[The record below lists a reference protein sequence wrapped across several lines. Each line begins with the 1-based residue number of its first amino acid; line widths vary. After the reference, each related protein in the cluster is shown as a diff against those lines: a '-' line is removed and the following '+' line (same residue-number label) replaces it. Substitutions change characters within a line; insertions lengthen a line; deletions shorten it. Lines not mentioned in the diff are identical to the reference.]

1 MPGEKPCE
9 NDPDK
14 GLRCA
19 GVFQSD
25 FRIRKE
31 IKMSNY
37 RWIKLLAVLSLLVA
51 VLAVNA
57 VSAGLVKADE
67 DDDQSEEVTVITV
80 PSGDVDALYAAVYDE
95 NGRPRDNVEIVLEPG
110 VFFLEEESL
119 EGEARPFGGSLVLGD
134 NTILRSTLD
143 LPLNEDGVPTGEDP
157 CPTGEE
163 SVCGAII
170 DGGNLPDIFF
180 DGSYIVTGNGST
192 VSRLILQ
199 GNRSEPFEDRIGIQI
214 LPKGTSP
221 TSAVVD
227 RVIVRR
233 TLVGVQIGNTTGGN
247 NNGIIRHSWITENY
261 IGADVVQTAP
271 DSSGINDARIKAK
284 VSFNLMNNNTNESF
298 TLIGGFGGDR
308 NEMVVSLVE
317 NEFGF
322 APFAAVNVQML
333 DNFLF
338 PDNSSN
344 DNKIRFS
351 ISGGHI
357 SGMTNGDE
365 QIEGVG
371 LLIRNLA
378 SDVGDGGWDNVIHGQ
393 VNGVEFV
400 NTATDVEFT
409 HVPGPGL
416 GNRTMLLMRDNRH
429 SDELDGTGQFSVTD
443 NPPETEFLVIEDR
456 QSFDRLNDNFDSTG
470 LVGHFTEDGGKE
482 QR

>member
-170 DGGNLPDIFF
+170 DGGNLPSMGATSSPGTAALSAALSFKA
-180 DGSYIVTGNGST
+180 TGPNHSKT
-192 VSRLILQ
+192 E
-199 GNRSEPFEDRIGIQI
+199 SESKSFPRA
-214 LPKGTSP
+214 P
-221 TSAVVD
+221 
-227 RVIVRR
+227 
-233 TLVGVQIGNTTGGN
+233 VQHL
-247 NNGIIRHSWITENY
+247 RW
-261 IGADVVQTAP
+261 
-271 DSSGINDARIKAK
+271 
-284 VSFNLMNNNTNESF
+284 
-298 TLIGGFGGDR
+298 
-308 NEMVVSLVE
+308 
-317 NEFGF
+317 
-322 APFAAVNVQML
+322 
-333 DNFLF
+333 
-338 PDNSSN
+338 
-344 DNKIRFS
+344 
-351 ISGGHI
+351 
-357 SGMTNGDE
+357 
-365 QIEGVG
+365 
-371 LLIRNLA
+371 
-378 SDVGDGGWDNVIHGQ
+378 
-393 VNGVEFV
+393 
-400 NTATDVEFT
+400 
-409 HVPGPGL
+409 
-416 GNRTMLLMRDNRH
+416 
-429 SDELDGTGQFSVTD
+429 
-443 NPPETEFLVIEDR
+443 
-456 QSFDRLNDNFDSTG
+456 STG
-470 LVGHFTEDGGKE
+470 
-482 QR
+482 